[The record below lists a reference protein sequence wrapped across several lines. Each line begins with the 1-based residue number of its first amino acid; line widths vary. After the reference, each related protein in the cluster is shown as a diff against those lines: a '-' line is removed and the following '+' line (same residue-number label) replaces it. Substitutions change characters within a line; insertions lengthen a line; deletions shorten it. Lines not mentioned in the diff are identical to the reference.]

1 MAYLFNTPDD
11 QKQMLRAIGAAS
23 IEALFAGVPK
33 ELRLNRPLAIPAPMS
48 EFELTRHI
56 TGLAQ
61 RNHGTTEMVCF
72 LGGGAYDHFIPAA
85 VDALASR
92 GEFFTSYT
100 PYQPEVSQ
108 GNLQVIFEYE
118 TMICDLTGMDVS
130 NASLYDGAS
139 ACVEAVLLGLS
150 ISPTRRKVIVFE
162 SLHPEYRQALGTYL
176 RFLDAEMV
184 TLPVS
189 KGEADSGC
197 LDGDALRTHLDSS
210 VACVVL
216 SQPNFFGVVEDLAPA
231 ASLAKEHGAIVIGVV
246 DLLSLGILAEPG
258 QWGAD
263 VVVGEGQ
270 SLGVPLQFGGPYLGI
285 MACREELVRR
295 MPGRIAGQ
303 TTDRSGQRCWVLTL
317 QTREQHIRRD
327 KATSN
332 ICTNQGLLALRAT
345 IYLSLL
351 GPLGLRETAAQCAWK
366 TAYLR
371 DALEDHPRW
380 EVAMAAPSWRE
391 VVLRD
396 KSNEVEASIQYA
408 RHHGV
413 LAGLPLGTWYPKRND
428 CLQVAVTEKRT
439 RSEIDRLVELLTHV
453 PSHREIVHA

>member
-11 QKQMLRAIGAAS
+11 QQQMLKAIGVAS

-33 ELRLNRPLAIPAPMS
+33 QLRMNRPLAIPAPMS
-48 EFELTRHI
+48 EIELTRHI
-56 TGLAQ
+56 TSLAQ
-61 RNHGTTEMVCF
+61 RNSGTGEMVCF

-118 TMICDLTGMDVS
+118 TMICELTGMDVS

-162 SLHPEYRQALGTYL
+162 SLHPEYRQALATYL
-176 RFLDAEMV
+176 QFLDAELV
-184 TLPVS
+184 TLPVITGAS
-189 KGEADSGC
+189 ESGY
-197 LDGDALRTHLDSS
+197 LDGDALRANLDAS

-231 ASLAKEHGAIVIGVV
+231 ARLAKEHGAIVVGVV
-246 DLLSLGILAEPG
+246 DLLSLGMLADPG

-270 SLGVPLQFGGPYLGI
+270 SLGVPLQYGGPYLGI

-351 GPLGLRETAAQCAWK
+351 GPVGLHETAAQCAWK

-380 EVAMAAPSWRE
+380 EVALAAPSWRE

-396 KSNEVEASIQYA
+396 KANEVDVAIQHA

-413 LAGLPLGTWYPKRND
+413 MAGLPLSQWYPKWQD
-428 CLQVAVTEKRT
+428 CLLVAVTEKRT
-439 RSEIDRLVELLTHV
+439 RSEIDALVELLTHA
-453 PSHREIVHA
+453 PSRRETVHA

>member
-1 MAYLFNTPDD
+1 MAYLFNTSDD
-11 QKQMLRAIGAAS
+11 QREMLRAIGAAS
-23 IEALFAGVPK
+23 IEDLFAGIPK
-33 ELRLNRPLAIPAPMS
+33 ELRLQRPLAIPAPMS
-48 EFELTRHI
+48 EWELTRHVG
-56 TGLAQ
+56 GLAK
-61 RNHGTTEMVCF
+61 RNQGVGDLVCF

-108 GNLQVIFEYE
+108 GNLQVMFEYE
-118 TMICDLTGMDVS
+118 TMICELTGMDVS

-139 ACVEAVLLGLS
+139 ACVEAVILALS
-150 ISPTRRKVIVFE
+150 ISESRRQVLVCE
-162 SLHPEYRQALGTYL
+162 TLHPEYRQTLATYL
-176 RFLDAEMV
+176 QFLGAELIELPAKQGCMDLDLLRKKLSDA
-184 TLPVS
+184 S
-189 KGEADSGC
+189 
-197 LDGDALRTHLDSS
+197 
-210 VACVVL
+210 ACVVL
-216 SQPNFFGVVEDLAPA
+216 SQPNFFGIVEDLAPA
-231 ASLAKEHGAIVIGVV
+231 AKLAKEAGAVV
-246 DLLSLGILAEPG
+246 VAVADMLSLGLLQSPG

-270 SLGVPLQFGGPYLGI
+270 PLGVPLQYGGPYLGI
-285 MACREELVRR
+285 MACREALVRR

-351 GPLGLRETAAQCAWK
+351 GPEGLKETAAQCAWK

-371 DALEDHPRW
+371 DALAHNERW
-380 EVAMAAPSWRE
+380 EVAFDQSSWRE
-391 VVLRD
+391 IVLRD
-396 KSNEVEASIQYA
+396 KANDVESVIEHA
-408 RHHGV
+408 RGHG
-413 LAGLPLGTWYPKRND
+413 LMAGLPLRTWYPDKSD
-428 CLQVAVTEKRT
+428 CLMVAVTEKRT
-439 RSEIDRLVELLTHV
+439 RCEIDQLVNVLTQAPSRLESVSV
-453 PSHREIVHA
+453 